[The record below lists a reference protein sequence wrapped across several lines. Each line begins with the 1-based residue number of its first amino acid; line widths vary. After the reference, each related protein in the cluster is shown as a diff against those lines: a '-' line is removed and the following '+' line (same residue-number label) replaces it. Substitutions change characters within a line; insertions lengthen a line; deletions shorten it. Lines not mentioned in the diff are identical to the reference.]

1 MNQYVSS
8 QSELRKRTF
17 VGTTDYSRKERASGT
32 LPWVMGS
39 ILPVFFRDIYNVVYV
54 NTKIYTYNICKYI
67 NYIHSCLPNAI
78 NLLAFYNIPCCCT
91 QAATL
96 R

>member
-32 LPWVMGS
+32 LPWVMGG
-39 ILPVFFRDIYNVVYV
+39 ILPVFFRDIYNV
-54 NTKIYTYNICKYI
+54 NTKIYTYTTYAN
-67 NYIHSCLPNAI
+67 
-78 NLLAFYNIPCCCT
+78 T
-91 QAATL
+91 
-96 R
+96 